1 MRGEQIEITIN
12 EETQTL
18 PDILEGLQ
26 NAAVTDWDLDN
37 DNRVDKAYA
46 LSTPPHDHRPI
57 TWNVRDL
64 DRELKRLANRAIGI
78 AVAL

>member
-12 EETQTL
+12 NETQSL

-26 NAAVTDWDLDN
+26 NAAVVDWDLDN
-37 DNRVDKAYA
+37 DGRVDKAYA
-46 LSTPPHDHRPI
+46 LSTPPLEQRPI
-57 TWNVRDL
+57 TWTVRDL
-64 DRELKRLANRAIGI
+64 DRELKRLANKSIGI